1 MLRAADTAV
10 RSYRNL
16 QRCWFSYV
24 APWAIGL
31 ALTGMMPAGRPV
43 LAQSAGAETV
53 IDFSIPPQPL
63 ASALSGYGD
72 ATGNEA
78 LYEGGLADG
87 RISADVQGRL
97 TPTEALQRL
106 LAGTG
111 LVARFVADGTFILAP
126 TPELR
131 SKQATPA
138 AHRRYHALIQE
149 DVLDALC
156 RLREARPSHYRLVTV
171 FWIGQSGAVED
182 LLRVGTSGSASTD
195 QLIDQTLRGLKFR
208 EPPPA
213 DFVQPV
219 RLLFVPQGPGVNSG
233 CAAADAR
240 LHAHDPT
247 PGLG

>member
-1 MLRAADTAV
+1 MLQSADSSV

-16 QRCWFSYV
+16 QRSWLSYV

-31 ALTGMMPAGRPV
+31 ALTGMIPAERPV
-43 LAQSAGAETV
+43 LAQSGGSETV
-53 IDFSIPPQPL
+53 LDFSIPPQPL
-63 ASALSGYGD
+63 ASALSRYGD

-111 LVARFVADGTFILAP
+111 LVARFVAKGTFVLAP
-126 TPELR
+126 APQHR

-138 AHRRYHALIQE
+138 AHRRYYALIQE

-156 RLREARPSHYRLVTV
+156 RLHKVRPSHYRLVTV
-171 FWIGQSGAVED
+171 FWIAQSGAVED
-182 LLRVGTSGSASTD
+182 LLRVGTSGTASTD

-213 DFVQPV
+213 DLVQPV
-219 RLLFVPQGPGVNSG
+219 RLLFVPQGPGVNPG
-233 CAAADAR
+233 CVAADAR
-240 LHAHDPT
+240 AHGAAP
-247 PGLG
+247 

>member
-1 MLRAADTAV
+1 MLQSADTAV

-16 QRCWFSYV
+16 QRCWLSYV

-31 ALTGMMPAGRPV
+31 ALTGMMSAGRPV
-43 LAQSAGAETV
+43 LAQSGVGETV

-63 ASALSGYGD
+63 ASALSHYGD

-111 LVARFVADGTFILAP
+111 LVARFVAEGTFVLAP
-126 TPELR
+126 APKHR
-131 SKQATPA
+131 AQQAAPA
-138 AHRRYHALIQE
+138 AHRRYYALIQE

-171 FWIGQSGAVED
+171 FWIAQSGAVED
-182 LLRVGTSGSASTD
+182 LLRIGTSGKASTD

-219 RLLFVPQGPGVNSG
+219 RLLFVPQSPGLNPG

-240 LHAHDPT
+240 LRAHGAAP
-247 PGLG
+247 

>member
-1 MLRAADTAV
+1 MLQSADSAV
-10 RSYRNL
+10 RSYRKL
-16 QRCWFSYV
+16 QRCWRRRV

-31 ALTGMMPAGRPV
+31 ALTGMMSTGRPV
-43 LAQSAGAETV
+43 LAQSGGSETV

-63 ASALSGYGD
+63 ASALSRYGD

-78 LYEGGLADG
+78 LYEGGLAGG

-111 LVARFVADGTFILAP
+111 LVARFVADGTFVLAP
-126 TPELR
+126 APQFR
-131 SKQATPA
+131 SKQATTPA
-138 AHRRYHALIQE
+138 AHRRYYALIQE

-156 RLREARPSHYRLVTV
+156 RLRETRPNHYRLVTV
-171 FWIGQSGAVED
+171 FWIAQSGAVED
-182 LLRVGTSGSASTD
+182 LLRVGTSGTASTD

-219 RLLFVPQGPGVNSG
+219 RLLFVPQSPGVNPG

-240 LHAHDPT
+240 LRAHGAAP
-247 PGLG
+247 